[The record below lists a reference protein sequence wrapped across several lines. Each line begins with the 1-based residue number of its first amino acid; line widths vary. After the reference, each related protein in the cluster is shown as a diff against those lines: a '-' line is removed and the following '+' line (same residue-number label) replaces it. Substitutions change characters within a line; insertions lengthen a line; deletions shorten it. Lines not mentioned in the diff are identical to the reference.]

1 MSGDNV
7 CAVRLPTY
15 KNLGGHL
22 LPQTPSPTLKSY
34 VIRNLIA
41 LLFDGNLSYIMSAIK
56 AEASG
61 LEFIQQVYI

>member
-41 LLFDGNLSYIMSAIK
+41 LLFDGKTYNF
-56 AEASG
+56 AS
-61 LEFIQQVYI
+61 